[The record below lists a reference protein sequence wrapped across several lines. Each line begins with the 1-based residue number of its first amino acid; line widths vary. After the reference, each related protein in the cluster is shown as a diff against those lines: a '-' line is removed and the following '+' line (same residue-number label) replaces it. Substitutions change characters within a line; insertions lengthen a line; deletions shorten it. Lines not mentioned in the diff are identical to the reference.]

1 MMSNL
6 NGIPSGAQNDGMRSN
21 IIEAAKEL
29 FAKFG
34 YKKTTM
40 EDIAIALRKGKSSL
54 YYYFKNKEEIFQA
67 VIESE
72 ESHLFSKLSEIV
84 DARMEPRDKFTKY
97 VITRMETILELDN
110 YMKALKDEMLTD
122 YEFLSKLKISTEK
135 QEAALLTKILEEG
148 NSRNT
153 FMVKNIPMAAVA
165 IATALK
171 GMEGPLLS
179 SYYSFE
185 DFKIQIEN
193 TLNILFYGLIKR

>member
-1 MMSNL
+1 MSNFNNNPL
-6 NGIPSGAQNDGMRSN
+6 GAQNDEMRST

-72 ESHLFSKLSEIV
+72 EEALFSKLKEVANSK
-84 DARMEPRDKFTKY
+84 MESREKLSSY
-97 VITRMETILELDN
+97 VITRMEALLSLDN
-110 YMKALKDEMLTD
+110 YIKAMKDEMHTN
-122 YEFLSKLKISTEK
+122 YEFLSRLKANSEK
-135 QEAALLTKILEEG
+135 QEARLLTQILEEG
-148 NSRNT
+148 TRSNT
-153 FMVKNIPMAAVA
+153 FQVKNIPMAAVA
-165 IATALK
+165 IATAFK

-179 SYYSFE
+179 SDYDFE
-185 DFKIQIEN
+185 DLKIQIEN
-193 TLNILFYGLIKR
+193 TLNILFFGLIKR

>member
-1 MMSNL
+1 MSEI
-6 NGIPSGAQNDGMRSN
+6 GSSPSGAQNDNMRSS

-72 ESHLFSKLSEIV
+72 EKHLFSKLNEIV
-84 DARMEPRDKFTKY
+84 NTKMEPREKFTQY

-110 YMKALKDEMLTD
+110 YMKALKDEMLTN
-122 YEFLSKLKISTEK
+122 YEFLSRLKLSTEK

-148 NSRNT
+148 TTSNT
-153 FMVKNIPMAAVA
+153 FQVKNIPMAAVA

-185 DFKIQIEN
+185 DFKVQIEN
-193 TLNILFYGLIKR
+193 TLNILFFGLIKR

>member
-1 MMSNL
+1 
-6 NGIPSGAQNDGMRSN
+6 MRSS

-72 ESHLFSKLSEIV
+72 EKHLFSKLNEIV
-84 DARMEPRDKFTKY
+84 NTKMEPREKFTQY

-110 YMKALKDEMLTD
+110 YIKALKDEMLTN
-122 YEFLSKLKISTEK
+122 YEFLSRLKTSTEK

-148 NSRNT
+148 TSSNT
-153 FMVKNIPMAAVA
+153 FQVKNIPMAAVA

-185 DFKIQIEN
+185 DFKVQIEN
-193 TLNILFYGLIKR
+193 TLNILFFGLIRR

>member
-1 MMSNL
+1 MSNF
-6 NGIPSGAQNDGMRSN
+6 NGNPLGAQNDGMRST

-72 ESHLFSKLSEIV
+72 EGILFSKLNDVVNSK
-84 DARMEPRDKFTKY
+84 MEPREKFTLY
-97 VITRMETILELDN
+97 VNTRMETILNLDN
-110 YMKALKDEMLTD
+110 YMKALKDEILTS
-122 YEFLSKLKISTEK
+122 YEFLSRLKASSEK
-135 QEAALLTKILEEG
+135 HEAQLLTKILEEG
-148 NSRNT
+148 TKNNM
-153 FMVKNIPMAAVA
+153 FQVKNIPMAAVA

-179 SYYSFE
+179 SNFSFE

-193 TLNILFYGLIKR
+193 TLNILFFGLIKR

>member
-1 MMSNL
+1 MSEI
-6 NGIPSGAQNDGMRSN
+6 GSSPSGAQNDNMRSS

-72 ESHLFSKLSEIV
+72 EKHLFSKLNEIV
-84 DARMEPRDKFTKY
+84 NTKMEPREKFTQY

-110 YMKALKDEMLTD
+110 YMKALNDEMLTN
-122 YEFLSKLKISTEK
+122 YEFLSRLKLSTEK

-148 NSRNT
+148 TTSNT
-153 FMVKNIPMAAVA
+153 FQVKNIPMAAVA

-185 DFKIQIEN
+185 DFKVQIEN
-193 TLNILFYGLIKR
+193 TLNILFFGLIKR

>member
-1 MMSNL
+1 MSNL